1 MLLLVSNLFYSIM
14 LVLSFLLFVECM
26 GKKDIQFNL
35 RIPEELKNKVDEAAK
50 ANQRSINAE
59 ATSRLYDSFVMNDNI
74 QVEAAKIVEKFLRS
88 RSPTERKKVVAER
101 LNFVLSELNKIHYF
115 RDFTIAELA
124 FEIEEDT
131 ADEAEAWFRAEL
143 EPTFGQLEKVA
154 LHTSANPNWLLFG
167 KQTPYDIQ
175 HIRLNEYLDQDIK
188 LLLGTNSNNQYLNNS
203 KVKEIKFIRELS
215 DTGQL
220 IILKIYENY
229 AVETFYTPYH
239 ISDVNGVGGYNSL
252 LYLCLLIKILL
263 RYYNDK
269 VNLYSHLLSEEHFKL
284 ILTGKVH
291 PLTIAEKLHH
301 VPWIDDL
308 ADKRP
313 KHTLDYWDGFDTLR
327 ARIVQDFDAK
337 DYIQEIWKD
346 PELYLKHPIQF

>member
-1 MLLLVSNLFYSIM
+1 MS
-14 LVLSFLLFVECM
+14 
-26 GKKDIQFNL
+26 KKDIQFNL
-35 RIPEELKNKVDEAAK
+35 RIPEELKAKIDAAAK

-74 QVEAAKIVEKFLRS
+74 QVEAAKIVENFLRA

-101 LNFVLSELNKIHYF
+101 LNFVLSELKKIYHF
-115 RDFTIAELA
+115 NEFTIAELA
-124 FEIEEDT
+124 FEINEDT

-143 EPTFGQLEKVA
+143 EPTFGQLEKIA
-154 LHTSANPNWLLFG
+154 QHTSVNPNWLLFG

-188 LLLGTNSNNQYLNNS
+188 LLLGSDPSNEYLSAS

-215 DTGQL
+215 ETGQL

-229 AVETFYTPYH
+229 AVEIFYPPYH

-252 LYLCLLIKILL
+252 LYFCLLTKVLL
-263 RYYNDK
+263 RYYKSK
-269 VNLYSHLLSEEHFKL
+269 VNVYSHLLSEEQFKL
-284 ILTGKVH
+284 ILTGTVH

-301 VPWIDDL
+301 IPWVDDL
-308 ADKRP
+308 ADRLPNKN
-313 KHTLDYWDGFDTLR
+313 LDYWDGFDTLR
-327 ARIVQDFDAK
+327 ARILRDFAAK
-337 DYIQEIWKD
+337 EYIQEIWND
-346 PELYLKHPIQF
+346 PELYLKHPIEF

>member
-1 MLLLVSNLFYSIM
+1 MS
-14 LVLSFLLFVECM
+14 
-26 GKKDIQFNL
+26 KKDIQFNL
-35 RIPEELKNKVDEAAK
+35 RIPEELKAKIDAAAK

-74 QVEAAKIVEKFLRS
+74 QVEAAKIVENFLRA

-101 LNFVLSELNKIHYF
+101 LNFVLSELKKIYHF
-115 RDFTIAELA
+115 NEFTIAELA
-124 FEIEEDT
+124 FEINEDT

-143 EPTFGQLEKVA
+143 EPTFGQLEKIA
-154 LHTSANPNWLLFG
+154 QHTSVNPNWLLFG

-188 LLLGTNSNNQYLNNS
+188 LLVGSNPNNEYLNNS

-215 DTGQL
+215 EAGQL

-229 AVETFYTPYH
+229 AVETFYPPYH

-252 LYLCLLIKILL
+252 LYFCLLTKVLL
-263 RYYNDK
+263 RYYNSK
-269 VNLYSHLLSEEHFKL
+269 VTICSHLLSKEQFKL

-291 PLTIAEKLHH
+291 PLTIAEKL
-301 VPWIDDL
+301 PNIQWLSDL
-308 ADKRP
+308 VDKFP
-313 KHTLDYWDGFDTLR
+313 YENLDYWDGFDELR
-327 ARIVQDFDAK
+327 ARLIRDFDAK
-337 DYIQEIWKD
+337 EYIQTIWND
-346 PELYLKHPIQF
+346 PELYLKHPIQL

>member
-1 MLLLVSNLFYSIM
+1 MS
-14 LVLSFLLFVECM
+14 
-26 GKKDIQFNL
+26 KKDIQFNL
-35 RIPEELKNKVDEAAK
+35 RIPEELKAKIDAAAK

-74 QVEAAKIVEKFLRS
+74 QVEAAKIVENFLRA

-101 LNFVLSELNKIHYF
+101 LNFVLSELKKIYHF
-115 RDFTIAELA
+115 NEFTIAELA
-124 FEIEEDT
+124 FEINEDT

-143 EPTFGQLEKVA
+143 EPTFGQLEKIA
-154 LHTSANPNWLLFG
+154 QHTSVNPNWLLFG

-188 LLLGTNSNNQYLNNS
+188 LLVGSNPNNEYLNNS

-229 AVETFYTPYH
+229 AVEAFYPPYH
-239 ISDVNGVGGYNSL
+239 ISDENGVGGYNSL
-252 LYLCLLIKILL
+252 LYFCLLTKVLL
-263 RYYNDK
+263 RYYKAK
-269 VNLYSHLLSEEHFKL
+269 VNVYSHLLSEEQFKL
-284 ILTGKVH
+284 ILTGTVH

-301 VPWIDDL
+301 IPWVDDL
-308 ADKRP
+308 ADRLP
-313 KHTLDYWDGFDTLR
+313 NINLDYWDGFDTLR
-327 ARIVQDFDAK
+327 ARILRDFAAK
-337 DYIQEIWKD
+337 EYIQEIWND
-346 PELYLKHPIQF
+346 PELYLKHPIEF

>member
-1 MLLLVSNLFYSIM
+1 
-14 LVLSFLLFVECM
+14 M

-35 RIPEELKNKVDEAAK
+35 RIPEELKNKVDAAAK

-101 LNFVLSELNKIHYF
+101 LNFVLSELKKIHHF
-115 RDFTIAELA
+115 REFTIAELA
-124 FEIEEDT
+124 FEIDEDT

-143 EPTFGQLEKVA
+143 EPTFGQLEKIA
-154 LHTSANPNWLLFG
+154 QHTSANPNWLLFG

-188 LLLGTNSNNQYLNNS
+188 LLVGSNPNNEYLNNS

-215 DTGQL
+215 ETGQL

-229 AVETFYTPYH
+229 AVETFYPPYH
-239 ISDVNGVGGYNSL
+239 ISDVTGVGGYNSL
-252 LYLCLLIKILL
+252 LYFCLLTKVLL
-263 RYYNDK
+263 RYYKSK
-269 VNLYSHLLSEEHFKL
+269 VNVYSHLLSEEQFKL
-284 ILTGKVH
+284 ILTGTVH

-301 VPWIDDL
+301 IPWVDDL
-308 ADKRP
+308 ADRLPNKN
-313 KHTLDYWDGFDTLR
+313 LDYWDGFDTLR
-327 ARIVQDFDAK
+327 ARILRDFAAK
-337 DYIQEIWKD
+337 EYIQEIWND
-346 PELYLKHPIQF
+346 PELYLKHPIEF

>member
-1 MLLLVSNLFYSIM
+1 
-14 LVLSFLLFVECM
+14 M

-35 RIPEELKNKVDEAAK
+35 RIPEELKNKVDDAAK
-50 ANQRSINAE
+50 ANKRSINAE

-101 LNFVLSELNKIHYF
+101 LNLVLSELKKIHHF
-115 RDFTIAELA
+115 REFTIAELA
-124 FEIEEDT
+124 FEIGENT

-143 EPTFGQLEKVA
+143 EPTFGQLEKIA
-154 LHTSANPNWLLFG
+154 QYTSTNPNWLFFG

-175 HIRLNEYLDQDIK
+175 SIRLNEYLEKDIK
-188 LLLGTNSNNQYLNNS
+188 LLLGSNSNNEYLNSS

-215 DTGQL
+215 EAGQL

-229 AVETFYTPYH
+229 AVETFFPPYH

-252 LYLCLLIKILL
+252 LYFCLLTKILL
-263 RYYNDK
+263 RYYKTK
-269 VNLYSHLLSEEHFKL
+269 VNIYSHLLSEEQFKF
-284 ILTGKVH
+284 ILTGKAH

-301 VPWIDDL
+301 IPWVDDL
-308 ADKRP
+308 ADRSLDG
-313 KHTLDYWDGFDTLR
+313 TLDYWDGFDTLR
-327 ARIVQDFDAK
+327 ARLIQDFGAK
-337 DYIQEIWKD
+337 EYIQKIWND
-346 PELYLKHPIQF
+346 PELYQKHPIKF

>member
-1 MLLLVSNLFYSIM
+1 M
-14 LVLSFLLFVECM
+14 ECM

-35 RIPEELKNKVDEAAK
+35 RIPEELKNKVDDAAK

-88 RSPTERKKVVAER
+88 HSPTERKKVVAKR
-101 LNFVLSELNKIHYF
+101 LNFVLSELKKIYHF
-115 RDFTIAELA
+115 REFTIAELA
-124 FEIEEDT
+124 FEIREDT

-143 EPTFGQLEKVA
+143 EPTFGQLEKIA
-154 LHTSANPNWLLFG
+154 QHTSVNPNWLLFG

-188 LLLGTNSNNQYLNNS
+188 LLLGPDPSNEYLSAS

-215 DTGQL
+215 ETGQL

-229 AVETFYTPYH
+229 AVETYYPPYH

-252 LYLCLLIKILL
+252 LYFCLLTKVLL
-263 RYYNDK
+263 RYYKSK
-269 VNLYSHLLSEEHFKL
+269 VNVYSHLLSEEQFKL
-284 ILTGKVH
+284 ILTGTVH

-301 VPWIDDL
+301 IPWVDDL
-308 ADKRP
+308 ADRLPNKN
-313 KHTLDYWDGFDTLR
+313 LDYWDGFDTLR
-327 ARIVQDFDAK
+327 ARILRDFAEK
-337 DYIQEIWKD
+337 EYIQEIWND
-346 PELYLKHPIQF
+346 PKLYLKHPIKF

>member
-1 MLLLVSNLFYSIM
+1 
-14 LVLSFLLFVECM
+14 M

-35 RIPEELKNKVDEAAK
+35 RIPEELKNKVDAAAK

-74 QVEAAKIVEKFLRS
+74 KVEAAKIVENFLRA

-101 LNFVLSELNKIHYF
+101 LNFVLSELKKIYHF
-115 RDFTIAELA
+115 NEFTIAELA
-124 FEIEEDT
+124 FEINEDT

-143 EPTFGQLEKVA
+143 EPTFGQLEKIA
-154 LHTSANPNWLLFG
+154 QHTSVNPNWLLFG

-188 LLLGTNSNNQYLNNS
+188 LLLGSDPSNEYLSAS

-215 DTGQL
+215 ETGQL

-229 AVETFYTPYH
+229 AVETFYPSYH
-239 ISDVNGVGGYNSL
+239 ISDGNGVGGYNSL
-252 LYLCLLIKILL
+252 LYFCLLTKVLL
-263 RYYNDK
+263 RYYKSK
-269 VNLYSHLLSEEHFKL
+269 VNVYSHLLSEEQFKL
-284 ILTGKVH
+284 ILTGTVH

-301 VPWIDDL
+301 IPWVDDL
-308 ADKRP
+308 ADKLPDR
-313 KHTLDYWDGFDTLR
+313 TLDYWDGFDELR
-327 ARIVQDFDAK
+327 ARVLRDFK
-337 DYIQEIWKD
+337 EKEYIQTIWND
-346 PELYLKHPIQF
+346 PELYLKHPIEL